1 MEKFLQF
8 ELVSPEKLLVS
19 EKVEMVVVPGSE
31 GDLGILPEHS
41 PLISNVRPGVIK
53 IYEKDAITKNIFVA
67 GGFCEISID
76 SCTVLAT
83 EAIPVDDI
91 NKDLALKR
99 RKKAHELK
107 IDSIE
112 GSGKRI
118 LREIQIAEAMLE
130 AIPS

>member
-1 MEKFLQF
+1 MEKLIQF
-8 ELVSPEKLLVS
+8 ELVSPERLLVS